1 MQAWSYIPHRQGPL
15 PATRLVTNRY
25 PPPSICGHG
34 RRGSDHAVLYNGDS
48 KPRHTV
54 LNRWHPGWV
63 KRSRGSLD
71 QLCVS
76 RLVVGPGRAIKR
88 YWRYVI
94 VLHDLKYHALQ
105 SKTESWSKRVCVVC
119 WRGSMKDH
127 WLLHGVS
134 HQLLNGI
141 PLAVCGNN
149 TWLRVC
155 ISAFTLFNCQWDLE
169 ITAMVSG
176 KNEIHFKQLVI

>member
-1 MQAWSYIPHRQGPL
+1 MLLVSAAPLPVSSSSTDAGQGRALLVCCVRLKRETGMMQAWSYIPHRQGPL

-63 KRSRGSLD
+63 KRSRVSLD

-88 YWRYVI
+88 Y
-94 VLHDLKYHALQ
+94 
-105 SKTESWSKRVCVVC
+105 
-119 WRGSMKDH
+119 
-127 WLLHGVS
+127 
-134 HQLLNGI
+134 
-141 PLAVCGNN
+141 
-149 TWLRVC
+149 
-155 ISAFTLFNCQWDLE
+155 
-169 ITAMVSG
+169 
-176 KNEIHFKQLVI
+176 